1 MLCCRR
7 GQVGTRAENSRVVN
21 PSFFFLIFL
30 LLGLLRIPF
39 MLYGRQQIRNNPA
52 RQTAGTEDITF
63 RSTIL
68 LRFKNPGRLLFPQHW
83 YYGKASPIE
92 LIVRR
97 STFQV
102 TRWGIGRR
110 SRHYAGW
117 FLQSSETTMWVATMR
132 FFPLGQQE
140 CIVVAGSY
148 PWRNGERQVE
158 LAMGTQGRSAEIWA
172 ALLAS
177 GVRPLQQPEGTD
189 AAGPPPAPAPRE
201 LQGITYGIPRPG
213 YGTPPAAMPPMNGYQ
228 APVAPAS
235 PGAAAAYGPSPYVPN
250 FESPA
255 GAAATRSRIARR
267 TVLTVGVVLCLPLL
281 AVFIL
286 AHSDLGHRQQTG
298 LAVEL
303 TGPPTV
309 ATVSG
314 ASCIINGDDVDVAG
328 VISAAAAA
336 PSGLT
341 VSAALQ
347 TGTGGPGVG
356 LAAQVTIP
364 QIAVGEPQTFSGV
377 IAGAAGDSATD
388 RCVITWVATTPA
400 APS

>member
-1 MLCCRR
+1 MSN
-7 GQVGTRAENSRVVN
+7 NSRVVS

-52 RQTAGTEDITF
+52 RQTAGTEDITY

-68 LRFKNPGRLLFPQHW
+68 LRFKNPGRLLFPQRW

-92 LIVRR
+92 LVVRR

-110 SRHYAGW
+110 SRHYGGW

-132 FFPLGQQE
+132 FLPFGQQE

-172 ALLAS
+172 ALLTS
-177 GVRPLQQPEGTD
+177 GVRPLQQPRGTD
-189 AAGPPPAPAPRE
+189 AAGPPPTPPSRQ
-201 LQGITYGIPRPG
+201 LQGIAYGIPRPG
-213 YGTPPAAMPPMNGYQ
+213 YGRP
-228 APVAPAS
+228 
-235 PGAAAAYGPSPYVPN
+235 PGAAPSFGGYPAPLVPAPAGYAPSPCVPS

-255 GAAATRSRIARR
+255 GASATRSRIARR
-267 TVLTVGVVLCLPLL
+267 TVLTAGLVLCLPFL

-341 VSAALQ
+341 VSAVLQ
-347 TGTGGPGVG
+347 TGIGGPGVG
-356 LAAQVTIP
+356 LATQVKIP

-377 IAGAAGDSATD
+377 ITGTAGASATD
-388 RCVITWVATTPA
+388 RCVLTWAATTAA

>member
-1 MLCCRR
+1 MSN
-7 GQVGTRAENSRVVN
+7 NSRVVN

-83 YYGKASPIE
+83 NYGKASPIE
-92 LIVRR
+92 LVVRR

-110 SRHYAGW
+110 SRHYGGW

-132 FFPLGQQE
+132 FLPFGQQE

-158 LAMGTQGRSAEIWA
+158 LAMGTQGRSAETWT

-177 GVRPLQQPEGTD
+177 GVRPLQQPGVTVAD
-189 AAGPPPAPAPRE
+189 GPPPAPAPRQ
-201 LQGITYGIPRPG
+201 LHGITYGIPRPG
-213 YGTPPAAMPPMNGYQ
+213 YGTPPPARPSIGGYQ
-228 APVAPAS
+228 APVAQTPA
-235 PGAAAAYGPSPYVPN
+235 GATTAYAPSPYVPN

-255 GAAATRSRIARR
+255 AATATRSRIARR
-267 TVLTVGVVLCLPLL
+267 TVLTVGVVLCLPFL

-286 AHSDLGHRQQTG
+286 AHSDLGHRQQTS

-303 TGPPTV
+303 TGLPAV

-314 ASCIINGDDVDVAG
+314 ASCIINGDDIDVAG
-328 VISAAAAA
+328 VISVTAAA

-377 IAGAAGDSATD
+377 ISGAAGASATD
-388 RCVITWVATTPA
+388 RCVLTWVDTTAA